1 MSVDQIRIMCPRLTC
16 RKILAVPVSSRGK
29 NVLCRNCGTT
39 IRVPDRTAGQAA
51 KAAAAAKDASEARE
65 GEKPAAAPTKAA

>member
-1 MSVDQIRIMCPRLTC
+1 
-16 RKILAVPVSSRGK
+16 VSSRGK

-51 KAAAAAKDASEARE
+51 KAAAAAKDANEAKE
-65 GEKPAAAPTKAA
+65 GEKPVVAPTKAA